1 MTVFMPDPVP
11 FTVEEVQEMVKALN
25 DAGVPYIEVSHSS
38 GLGGSSFQ
46 YGFSQIN
53 EMKLIG
59 AAASVVDKSRIAVLI
74 MPGTG
79 TVRELKEAY
88 QHGAR
93 MAKIA
98 VHATESDLAAQYIYA
113 AKELGM
119 EAAGLLMMA
128 HMADQRELV
137 KQAKQLESYG
147 ADSIYV
153 VDSAGALFP
162 HLVRKRIQALKDNT
176 GGVNI
181 GFHGYNS
188 LSLALANTLTAI
200 EEGATRIDGSI
211 RCFGAGAGSTQTEV
225 LVAVL
230 DKLGIKTGIDL
241 YKIMDL
247 AEETVA
253 PLLQIPQEIAL
264 DNLLLGY
271 TGIHTEFSKHIRR
284 TAAKFGIDVRDIFI
298 ELEKRKAVS
307 GQHDL
312 IAEVAGEI
320 AGGYDS
326 RINKYS
332 FS

>member
-1 MTVFMPDPVP
+1 
-11 FTVEEVQEMVKALN
+11 
-25 DAGVPYIEVSHSS
+25 
-38 GLGGSSFQ
+38 
-46 YGFSQIN
+46 
-53 EMKLIG
+53 
-59 AAASVVDKSRIAVLI
+59 
-74 MPGTG
+74 
-79 TVRELKEAY
+79 
-88 QHGAR
+88 